1 MHLSRD
7 VTINSPRAE
16 GSASRMFQRWVGGT
30 VDQQCCRLCQQKC
43 SRATKTSSQLL
54 LLPNWRSYHSCRRDG
69 CHWGGSTV
77 QPWAS
82 EGFFPGGDH
91 LGIFPKFFHGG
102 GPKVVKF
109 EFSHSKLR
117 KKLFYWKFQNP
128 LGRPAPPSDVHAS
141 NWCWVMFVL

>member
-1 MHLSRD
+1 MFPATIQNNSLSKKHWNFWRRRPLFEVRNRVWKTQRKNSTLFFKEPHSRRMHLSRD

-30 VDQQCCRLCQQKC
+30 VDQHCCRLCQQKC

-82 EGFFPGGDH
+82 EGFFPGG
-91 LGIFPKFFHGG
+91 G
-102 GPKVVKF
+102 
-109 EFSHSKLR
+109 
-117 KKLFYWKFQNP
+117 P
-128 LGRPAPPSDVHAS
+128 LGDFS
-141 NWCWVMFVL
+141 